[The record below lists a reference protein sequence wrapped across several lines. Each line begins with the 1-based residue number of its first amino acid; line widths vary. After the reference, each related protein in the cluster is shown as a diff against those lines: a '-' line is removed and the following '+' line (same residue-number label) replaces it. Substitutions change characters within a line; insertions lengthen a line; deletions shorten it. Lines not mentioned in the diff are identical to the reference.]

1 MRFKVSTAPHIRT
14 SDTTSRIMRDVCIA
28 LLPAL
33 AAGTYFFGYRSLL
46 ITFICVA
53 GCIGFEAAFAYIA
66 KRKIRINDFS
76 AAVTGML
83 LGLSLPVTASW
94 WMCIVGSGIA
104 ILLVKQLFGG
114 IGDNFLNPALTARAV
129 LLASWPVRMSGAAYV
144 TPNFLGS
151 IDSVSS
157 ATPLGGLENVSTWDL
172 FIGNV
177 PGSIG
182 EVCKAAILIGFAY
195 LLIRRV
201 ISWQVPAILTITA
214 SLLIWAFEGGNC
226 MTPIN
231 AALSGGLL
239 FSAVFMATDYTTT
252 PMTSAGQ
259 IIFAIGAGS
268 LIAVIRCFGGYPEGV
283 TYAILFMNIV
293 TPLLDKYIKPKVYG
307 EVGKNAQHT

>member
-1 MRFKVSTAPHIRT
+1 
-14 SDTTSRIMRDVCIA
+14 MRDVCIA

-33 AAGTYFFGYRSLL
+33 AAGTYFFGYRALL
-46 ITFICVA
+46 VTFICVA
-53 GCIGFEAAFAYIA
+53 ACIGFEAAFAYIA
-66 KRKIRINDFS
+66 KRRIPINDFS

-94 WMCIVGSGIA
+94 WMCIIGSGIA

-129 LLASWPVRMSGAAYV
+129 LLASWPARMSGAAYV

-151 IDSVSS
+151 VDSVSS

-201 ISWQVPAILTITA
+201 ISWHVPVILTLTA
-214 SLLIWAFEGGNC
+214 ALLVWAFEGGNY

-252 PMTSAGQ
+252 PMTAAGQ
-259 IIFAIGAGS
+259 IIFAVGAGC

>member
-14 SDTTSRIMRDVCIA
+14 SDTTGRIMRDVCIA

-33 AAGTYFFGYRSLL
+33 IAGIYFFGYRSLL
-46 ITFICVA
+46 ITFICVLS
-53 GCIGFEAAFAYIA
+53 CVVFEAGFAYLA

-76 AAVTGML
+76 AVVTGML
-83 LGLSLPVTASW
+83 IALSLPVTASW
-94 WMCIVGSGIA
+94 WMCVVGSGVA
-104 ILLVKQLFGG
+104 ILLAKQLFGG

-129 LLASWPVRMSGAAYV
+129 LLASWPVRMSSAAYV
-144 TPNFLGS
+144 TPNYLGS
-151 IDSVSS
+151 VDSVSS
-157 ATPLGGLENVSTWDL
+157 ATPLSAIENTGVWDL
-172 FIGNV
+172 FIGNI

-201 ISWQVPAILTITA
+201 ISWQVPVILSLTTA
-214 SLLIWAFEGGNC
+214 LLVWAFEGGDY
-226 MTPIN
+226 MTPVN
-231 AALSGGLL
+231 ALFTGGLL

-252 PMTSAGQ
+252 PMTAVGQ
-259 IIFAIGAGS
+259 IIFAIGAGV

-283 TYAILFMNIV
+283 TYAILFMNIA

-307 EVGKNAQHT
+307 EVGKNAQHS